1 MKLTIIF
8 LLFFLLISTKAYTQ
22 DFEISPFAGYQFAG
36 SISTDKGKLN
46 IKNDFNYGVFFDI
59 PFENVLKVEF
69 WYSRL
74 TTELFLEPNPGEPSE
89 KLFDMNVEYFHAGGI
104 YMESLGRFRPFAAIT
119 VGATRFDPLDEEY
132 EEDWRFSI
140 AVGGGGKYLLTRNI
154 GLRFDWRV
162 LLPIFASNTSI
173 YCTNGGC
180 IFHIEG
186 GTTVFQA
193 HLTGGIIIL
202 L

>member
-1 MKLTIIF
+1 MKHTIIF
-8 LLFFLLISTKAYTQ
+8 ILISVLISTEVYSQ
-22 DFEISPFAGYQFAG
+22 NLEISPFAGYMFAG
-36 SISTDKGKLN
+36 SIATDKGKLN

-59 PFENVLKVEF
+59 PVEKTLQAEF

-74 TTELFLEPNPGEPSE
+74 STELILEPDTNEPSE

-140 AVGGGGKYLLTRNI
+140 TVGGGGKYLLTKNI

-162 LLPIFASNTSI
+162 LLPVFLSNTTI

-193 HLTGGIIIL
+193 HLTGGIIVL